1 MSTTNVKILLRRGL
15 RKDISHDTLVPGEM
29 GFTVDTNQLYIGI
42 ENAIDEVQFDPFANA
57 QATIQSWLNSVDN
70 PEPGLIVD
78 EDLII
83 RDVQDIDKLLS
94 KMHYFEQVIVF
105 DSVETFTAGETLYQY
120 VKEYDTETF
129 TSIAAQTDFTI
140 NKDLTPKTLWSVST
154 VKVDGTVIP
163 QQETDAQGITTDNYT
178 VTGQVVKFSNDGSVA
193 LTGGETVDIKLIKQ
207 SIYTQGE
214 ILSSVTDAV
223 AGTTTT
229 TVKVSEP
236 SSDPYSNPY
245 MNGFYKETVANEDD
259 YYFST
264 QSTGT
269 VEPTKATTIS
279 GASEFLGGLYGR
291 SRKNTEVVTENSFNN
306 MFADQ
311 HLVSQTAASGLRSS
325 LFKKELDGTTGTF
338 MSWDKNICTSFFIDY
353 SLVQTKNTS
362 KFVRVGSIK
371 VINGVPQG
379 INDIKLTD
387 DNTEIWQDLNS
398 DNIADVDEFSN
409 IEFTAKIEGNNIK
422 FMYEQEVDWET
433 EISYTIKRWTM

>member
-120 VKEYDTETF
+120 VIEDETETF
-129 TSIAAQTDFTI
+129 TSIADQTDFTI

-193 LTGGETVDIKLIKQ
+193 LTGGETVDINLIKH

-214 ILSSVTDAV
+214 ILLSYTDPV

-236 SSDPYSNPY
+236 SLDPYSNPY

-279 GASEFLGGLYGR
+279 VASEFLGGLYGR

>member
-120 VKEYDTETF
+120 VIEDETETF
-129 TSIAAQTDFTI
+129 TSIADQTDFTI

-193 LTGGETVDIKLIKQ
+193 LTGGETVDINLIKH

-214 ILSSVTDAV
+214 ILLSYTDPV

-236 SSDPYSNPY
+236 SLDPYSNPY

-398 DNIADVDEFSN
+398 DTIADVDEFSN
-409 IEFTAKIEGNNIK
+409 IEFTAIIDGDNIK
-422 FMYEQEVDWET
+422 FNYTQEADWKT
-433 EISYTIKRWTM
+433 EISYTVKRWTM

>member
-120 VKEYDTETF
+120 VIEDETETF
-129 TSIAAQTDFTI
+129 TSIADQTDFTI

-163 QQETDAQGITTDNYT
+163 QQETDAQGITTDNST

-193 LTGGETVDIKLIKQ
+193 LTGGETVDINLIKH

-214 ILSSVTDAV
+214 ILLSYTDPV

-236 SSDPYSNPY
+236 SLDPYSNPY

-279 GASEFLGGLYGR
+279 VASEFLGGLYGR

>member
-1 MSTTNVKILLRRGL
+1 MSENKETNKTEYV
-15 RKDISHDTLVPGEM
+15 
-29 GFTVDTNQLYIGI
+29 I
-42 ENAIDEVQFDPFANA
+42 EDE
-57 QATIQSWLNSVDN
+57 
-70 PEPGLIVD
+70 
-78 EDLII
+78 
-83 RDVQDIDKLLS
+83 
-94 KMHYFEQVIVF
+94 
-105 DSVETFTAGETLYQY
+105 
-120 VKEYDTETF
+120 TETF
-129 TSIAAQTDFTI
+129 TSIADQTDFTI

-193 LTGGETVDIKLIKQ
+193 LTGGETVDINLIKH

-214 ILSSVTDAV
+214 ILLSYTDPV

-236 SSDPYSNPY
+236 SLDPYSNPY

-325 LFKKELDGTTGTF
+325 LFKKEL
-338 MSWDKNICTSFFIDY
+338 K
-353 SLVQTKNTS
+353 QK
-362 KFVRVGSIK
+362 
-371 VINGVPQG
+371 
-379 INDIKLTD
+379 
-387 DNTEIWQDLNS
+387 
-398 DNIADVDEFSN
+398 
-409 IEFTAKIEGNNIK
+409 
-422 FMYEQEVDWET
+422 
-433 EISYTIKRWTM
+433 

>member
-83 RDVQDIDKLLS
+83 RDVQDIDNLLS
-94 KMHYFEQVIVF
+94 RMHYFQQVIVF

-140 NKDLTPKTLWSVST
+140 NKDLTPETLWSVST
-154 VKVDGTVIP
+154 VEVDGTLIP

-353 SLVQTKNTS
+353 SLVQTKNAS

-398 DNIADVDEFSN
+398 DTIADVDEFSN
-409 IEFTAKIEGNNIK
+409 IEFTAIIDGDNIK
-422 FMYEQEVDWET
+422 FNYTQEADWKT
-433 EISYTIKRWTM
+433 EISYTVKRWTM